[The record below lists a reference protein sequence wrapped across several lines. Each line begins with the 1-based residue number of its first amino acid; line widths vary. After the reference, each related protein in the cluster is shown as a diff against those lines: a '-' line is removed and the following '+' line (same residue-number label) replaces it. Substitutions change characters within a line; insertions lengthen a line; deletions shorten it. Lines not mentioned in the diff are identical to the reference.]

1 MVKLPPFQ
9 VAVLSH
15 LFEMAPIAET
25 ANTLDFRFSNEF
37 EGTFYAAYSALA
49 SQTGYKHCN
58 LVTTLATYSDVV
70 FFAVTGSSEA
80 EVARALGS
88 LEDYDRETLSL
99 SVGQVVRIPDGR
111 FSSQGLHAVV
121 LLRPRVMS
129 GFEEFGDCYTINSR
143 HLRFVFALFITEE
156 EYLFRKDHGHDAL
169 MDRFIDEQRTI
180 VVFEPA
186 D

>member
-15 LFEMAPIAET
+15 LFEMAPIAGA
-25 ANTLDFRFSNEF
+25 ANTLEFHFSNEF
-37 EGTFYAAYSALA
+37 EGTFHAAYAALA
-49 SQTGYKHCN
+49 PKTGFEPCN
-58 LVTTLATYSDVV
+58 LVTTLATHSDVV

-88 LEDYDRETLSL
+88 LEDYDRETRSL
-99 SVGQVVRIPDGR
+99 SVGQVVRIPDAH

-121 LLRPRVMS
+121 LLRPTVIP
-129 GFEEFGDCYTINSR
+129 GFDQFGDCYTINSR
-143 HLRFVFALFITEE
+143 HLRFVFALFLTEE
-156 EYLFRKDHGHDAL
+156 EYLFRKSDGHDAL

-180 VVFEPA
+180 VVFEPC
-186 D
+186 